1 MTETIGYL
9 LISFNAAR
17 FFVIT
22 FAVAA
27 VLLLFMYFIYDEH
40 MPLQPVHIRMRMQMS
55 YVFICLIIAGAPI
68 FVSWVYQHKA
78 IDACKMSADCDYAQA
93 YKAAQD
99 IATPALVVTTKE

>member
-22 FAVAA
+22 FATAA
-27 VLLLFMYFIYDEH
+27 VLLLFMYFIIDEH
-40 MPLQPVHIRMRMQMS
+40 MPLQPVSIRMRVQLL
-55 YVFICLIIAGAPI
+55 YVFICLIIAGSPI

-78 IDACKMSADCDYAQA
+78 INACNASADCDYAAA
-93 YKAAQD
+93 YKAAQELD
-99 IATPALVVTTKE
+99 KPAPVFTTKE

>member
-22 FAVAA
+22 FATAA
-27 VLLLFMYFIYDEH
+27 VLLLFMYFIIDEH
-40 MPLQPVHIRMRMQMS
+40 MPLQPVSIRMRTQLL

-68 FVSWVYQHKA
+68 FVSWAYQHKA
-78 IDACKMSADCDYAQA
+78 INACNASAGCDYAQA
-93 YKAAQD
+93 YKAAQELD
-99 IATPALVVTTKE
+99 KPTPVFTTKE

>member
-22 FAVAA
+22 FATAT
-27 VLLLFMYFIYDEH
+27 VLLLFMYFIIDEH
-40 MPLQPVHIRMRMQMS
+40 MPLQPVSIRMRVQLL

-68 FVSWVYQHKA
+68 FVSWAYQHKA
-78 IDACKMSADCDYAQA
+78 INACKMSADCDYAAA
-93 YKAAQD
+93 YKAAQELD
-99 IATPALVVTTKE
+99 KPAPVFTTKV

>member
-9 LISFNAAR
+9 LISFSAAR

-22 FAVAA
+22 FATAA
-27 VLLLFMYFIYDEH
+27 VLLLLMYFIIDEH
-40 MPLQPVHIRMRMQMS
+40 MPLRPVHIRMRTQLL

-78 IDACKMSADCDYAQA
+78 INACNASADCDYAAA
-93 YKAAQD
+93 YKAAQELD
-99 IATPALVVTTKE
+99 KPAPVFTTKE